1 MNANCQIQSREISH
15 YTKDRTVENKYN
27 IAIFI
32 ARVFQKV
39 ATVVEK
45 SGGIVNPI
53 SKLAIKS
60 FKLDPHMHYC
70 SMGICI
76 EKFWLT
82 LIWQNPCCDAIAL
95 LMQSFTSSAS
105 LKTVMGLFRR
115 CWEELLKSELKANGC
130 SCGAWNLLDVIS
142 HIRLAANPGLLF
154 FNTHVTFRSFSRWTT
169 PTRWSHC
176 EVSSLISRKI
186 RIGSNGYIIS

>member
-1 MNANCQIQSREISH
+1 MLIVKFNLGKSHITPRTAELLKIS
-15 YTKDRTVENKYN
+15 TYN

-32 ARVFQKV
+32 ARAFQKV

-115 CWEELLKSELKANGC
+115 C
-130 SCGAWNLLDVIS
+130 
-142 HIRLAANPGLLF
+142 
-154 FNTHVTFRSFSRWTT
+154 
-169 PTRWSHC
+169 
-176 EVSSLISRKI
+176 
-186 RIGSNGYIIS
+186 